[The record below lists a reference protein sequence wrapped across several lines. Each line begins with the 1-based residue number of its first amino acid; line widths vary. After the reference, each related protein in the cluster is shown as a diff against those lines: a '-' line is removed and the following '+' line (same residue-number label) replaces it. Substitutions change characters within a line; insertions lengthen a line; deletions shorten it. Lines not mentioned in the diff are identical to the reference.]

1 MVSNTRKFIGLL
13 LITVTMVTGSLIYS
27 ANQEVPDES
36 SDKPPTFD
44 IEISRSRLIGQLNG
58 DSCTIPG
65 YKFTTDDAA
74 SFDPPEGVPEVQKY
88 KLESGVH
95 LYHADTEMTV
105 AQIKSMIVPEPDNKI
120 MILHYNPVNNAG
132 KKFSLYPPL
141 NSDKVVSINDPSAYR
156 IPANQ
161 GIIIVSCEETDIW
174 KVKSET
180 KRGVGAPAGLDQITD
195 NWVLIAGSDR
205 LALNGYNITAVYPQ
219 NGPGFDFPENVA
231 ADTLSLGP
239 YSMIWLRIS
248 PEQGDEGGG
257 NPVDPDPADGDAT
270 GIDGYATLP
279 LVDPEVLAATNLTSL
294 DVVKKTDGAHD
305 RIQIFKDGNY
315 PAHWGIIGYDGHEND
330 FIRNPQRIMPA
341 TVVKLNDP
349 ASYNCPSPAFVIEG
363 RAACPPPAA
372 DPNPLNLTCTVNSVA
387 FLTANDPAQTASF
400 TASSNEDRSIFT
412 QGQFDLRW
420 NFGDNTP
427 VISDIEPPTTHA
439 YAAGGQYDVTVT
451 LTTTDG
457 RSGVATC
464 ADVNIAAHVAAAA
477 DRFSALPVVDQAILS
492 NADLHLVVGDVVK
505 TTDVNHY
512 RVKIFK
518 DASNPANPVHWGYI
532 GAADGRHDND
542 YLEAP
547 LSVNQALLDKLNAP
561 ANYSGD
567 APALIVEGREID
579 IVEAP
584 QAVVLTCTSS
594 VSYVDGQN
602 FQRVAVNINTNAEVT
617 NEYPLVVNFGDGF
630 FNTYL
635 QKNVTYQYQSEGNYP
650 VSVSKSV
657 DGRMLNADCGEV
669 NIERKAAPL
678 PAIGVCTVEKSGRTA
693 SYLLQ
698 VPRNALLYDP
708 LWDFGDGSQL
718 VQGTEIGIQDHTYSH
733 AGNYDTTVT
742 LLNNGVPVGTSD
754 CPNVEIR

>member
-44 IEISRSRLIGQLNG
+44 IEISRSRLIGQLDG
-58 DSCTIPG
+58 DSCSIPG

-74 SFDPPEGVPEVQKY
+74 AFDAPADVPEAQKY

-95 LYHADTEMTV
+95 IYHADTEMTV

-161 GIIIVSCEETDIW
+161 GVIIVSCEETDIW

-195 NWVLIAGSDR
+195 NWVLIAGSDN
-205 LALNGYNITAVYPQ
+205 LDLGAYNVTSVYPQ
-219 NGPGFDFPENVA
+219 NGPGFAFPAGVDPAGE
-231 ADTLSLGP
+231 LSLDQF
-239 YSMIWLRIS
+239 YMIWLRIS

-257 NPVDPDPADGDAT
+257 NAGLDPNGDNAGT
-270 GIDGYATLP
+270 DAYSALP
-279 LVDPEVLAATNLTSL
+279 LVAPALLASADINLDTGDFVRTTSGL
-294 DVVKKTDGAHD
+294 HD
-305 RIQIFKDGNY
+305 RIKIFKDANN
-315 PAHWGIIGYDGHEND
+315 PAHWGWVGYDGHEND
-330 FIRNPQRIMPA
+330 NLA
-341 TVVKLNDP
+341 HP
-349 ASYNCPSPAFVIEG
+349 ASVNPDLLATLNNPTSYACPNPAIVIEG
-363 RAACPPPAA
+363 RPACAPAQE
-372 DPNPLNLTCTVNSVA
+372 DPVAGATLTCSATTEFVGDA
-387 FLTANDPAQTASF
+387 TAETATF
-400 TASSNEDRSIFT
+400 TASSDIN
-412 QGQFDLRW
+412 LRGWTWDW
-420 NFGDNTP
+420 NFGENNHSQTAG
-427 VISDIEPPTTHA
+427 VVTHQ
-439 YAAGGQYDVTVT
+439 YRAAGTFNASVTVT
-451 LTTTDG
+451 NADG
-457 RSGVATC
+457 SQLRAECPVT
-464 ADVNIAAHVAAAA
+464 IETREVAAEV
-477 DRFSALPVVDQAILS
+477 DRFSALPLVDTQSIASLNITNLDVIQKTS
-492 NADLHLVVGDVVK
+492 GLHD
-505 TTDVNHY
+505 
-512 RVKIFK
+512 RAKIFK
-518 DASNPANPVHWGYI
+518 DGANPAHWGYI
-532 GAADGRHDND
+532 GYDGHEEDFLD
-542 YLEAP
+542 SP
-547 LSVNQALLDKLNAP
+547 HTMNQAFIDALNDLDS
-561 ANYSGD
+561 YSG
-567 APALIVEGREID
+567 ANPVLIIEGRQID

-630 FNTYL
+630 YNTYL
-635 QKNVTYQYQSEGNYP
+635 QKNVTYQYDSDGNYE
-650 VSVSKSV
+650 VSVTKVANGEQLSA
-657 DGRMLNADCGEV
+657 NCGEV
-669 NIERKAAPL
+669 SIERRSPPL
-678 PAIGVCTVEKSGRTA
+678 PEIGVCTVEKSGRTA

-698 VPRNALLYDP
+698 VPRDALGYDP